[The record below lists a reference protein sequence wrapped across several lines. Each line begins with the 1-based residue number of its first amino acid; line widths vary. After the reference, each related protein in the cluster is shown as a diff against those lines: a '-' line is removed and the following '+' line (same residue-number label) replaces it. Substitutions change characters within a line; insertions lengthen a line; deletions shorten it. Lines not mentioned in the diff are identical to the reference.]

1 MVATFITT
9 YNRGRHTCREKDKVK
24 KKGKKDRKEE
34 KVELIENKRKEK
46 RGRENH
52 LVWDT
57 TNYKTYL
64 C

>member
-34 KVELIENKRKEK
+34 KVELIKNKRKEK

-52 LVWDT
+52 LV
-57 TNYKTYL
+57 
-64 C
+64 

>member
-9 YNRGRHTCREKDKVK
+9 YNRGRHTYREKDKVK

-34 KVELIENKRKEK
+34 KVELIKNKRKEK

-52 LVWDT
+52 LV
-57 TNYKTYL
+57 
-64 C
+64 

>member
-9 YNRGRHTCREKDKVK
+9 YNRGRHTYREKDKVK
-24 KKGKKDRKEE
+24 KKGKKDRKKE